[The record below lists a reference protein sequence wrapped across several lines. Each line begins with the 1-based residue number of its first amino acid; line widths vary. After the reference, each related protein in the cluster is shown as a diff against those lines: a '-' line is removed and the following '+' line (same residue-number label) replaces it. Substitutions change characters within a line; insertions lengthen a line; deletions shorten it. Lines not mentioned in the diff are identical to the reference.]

1 MREDN
6 IFEPIIED
14 PSGKQTLRTLI
25 ALCREKICYA
35 PEHYQNDEKTWKLFV
50 EGKFVCPFFEPAYK
64 HKMPRPKNFEEL
76 TEYVS
81 NGFFVQP
88 TFTVGMLCFLAF
100 DRINNAKRFPYRESV
115 DAFFEETFSLSHEE
129 AQKIVRDIRN
139 PGREEQGKRKL
150 HELCVRKEVSQKS
163 EDMLYREFLRTR
175 PTITKYEVA
184 VFAARQI
191 YQIAYYQAN
200 YPEEYKRIKE
210 IIIQNE

>member
-1 MREDN
+1 MQEEKE
-6 IFEPIIED
+6 FEPIIED
-14 PSGKQTLRTLI
+14 PNGKQTLHALI

-35 PEHYQNDEKTWKLFV
+35 PEHYQNDEKTWDLFG
-50 EGKFVCPFFEPAYK
+50 EGKFVCPFFEPDYK
-64 HKMPRPKNFEEL
+64 HRMPRPKNFDEL
-76 TEYVS
+76 TEYVA

-100 DRINNAKRFPYRESV
+100 NRINNAKRLPYRENV

-129 AQKIVRDIRN
+129 AQKIIRDIRN
-139 PGREEQGKRKL
+139 PGREEQGKREL
-150 HELCVRKEVSQKS
+150 HELCVKKEVSQKS

-200 YPEEYKRIKE
+200 YPEEYNLIIERIK
-210 IIIQNE
+210 